1 MIMISRY
8 KWYQVRLPCSVAE
21 LFTKLRDI
29 GYDNA
34 STKGFLIN
42 ESESSFRYIWPSTI
56 NAVRLDNDGNYEY
69 QQVAT
74 VNSQSVTVL
83 SQRTIILRFES
94 PVRSMREVFNALESA
109 IGFGFSCEQIVINDS
124 LVQAA
129 LVSATSKTLNTL
141 KVSGAIPSANSLARI
156 ELASKEGINTE
167 KVKLL
172 GLADFLVEAASYEV
186 LYKGLKGHIG
196 FSRSAACKISGPL
209 TPFILSSLE
218 SALQEKY

>member
-1 MIMISRY
+1 MISRY

-21 LFTKLRDI
+21 FFTKLRDI

-34 STKGFLIN
+34 STKGFLVN

-94 PVRSMREVFNALESA
+94 PVRSMRDVFNALESV
-109 IGFGFSCEQIVINDS
+109 IGFGFACEQIVINDS
-124 LVQAA
+124 LVQTA

-172 GLADFLVEAASYEV
+172 GLSDFLVEAASYEV
-186 LYKGLKGHIG
+186 FYKGVKGHIG

-218 SALQEKY
+218 SALQERH